1 MRTSSYNILTRVDEQ
16 EGLYA
21 ILNAYT
27 QAFDIVNTEVY
38 NYLRV
43 NGENNK
49 ITEETRDTLVKRGY
63 LTSLSQ
69 KDELELVKQ
78 LLDRAYDEARLKKNS
93 FHFILSY
100 DCNLRCV
107 YCYEDPVLNG
117 SMCLPKRQIT
127 KEQVDKAFE
136 IIIEKNAN
144 GTNNKKI
151 ALYGGEPFLAENY
164 DILIYIVEKG
174 KGLGYSFS
182 VTSNGYDIDKYLDYI
197 KDNKVFSFQITL
209 DGIAEIHN
217 KRKPHY
223 KNEDSFEKISA
234 NIDSLL
240 KLGIPVTV
248 RINTDTYTMEYI
260 DQLLEFFKEKGW
272 CKYKHFMAYCALL
285 RKEITKKEDG
295 LPSPKAIFI
304 QSDFCRSYYNKKLF
318 VLSEGKL
325 KCQDYDTSD
334 MLKSLLQGKFLP
346 YKGCFC
352 GAQSAMIIFD
362 PLGDVYSCW
371 DVVGIREQRV
381 GRYMPEFEL
390 DEELSKRWFD
400 VRISE
405 YKCVK
410 CKYVLFCGGGCPSFS
425 FRDKGKV
432 EPGTCNDYPK
442 LFTFLMRQ
450 VYNDYLK
457 NSWRE

>member
-78 LLDRAYDEARLKKNS
+78 LLDRAYDEARFKKNS

-174 KGLGYSFS
+174 KGL
-182 VTSNGYDIDKYLDYI
+182 
-197 KDNKVFSFQITL
+197 VF
-209 DGIAEIHN
+209 
-217 KRKPHY
+217 
-223 KNEDSFEKISA
+223 
-234 NIDSLL
+234 LL
-240 KLGIPVTV
+240 
-248 RINTDTYTMEYI
+248 
-260 DQLLEFFKEKGW
+260 LL
-272 CKYKHFMAYCALL
+272 M
-285 RKEITKKEDG
+285 
-295 LPSPKAIFI
+295 
-304 QSDFCRSYYNKKLF
+304 
-318 VLSEGKL
+318 
-325 KCQDYDTSD
+325 
-334 MLKSLLQGKFLP
+334 
-346 YKGCFC
+346 
-352 GAQSAMIIFD
+352 AMI
-362 PLGDVYSCW
+362 
-371 DVVGIREQRV
+371 
-381 GRYMPEFEL
+381 
-390 DEELSKRWFD
+390 
-400 VRISE
+400 
-405 YKCVK
+405 
-410 CKYVLFCGGGCPSFS
+410 
-425 FRDKGKV
+425 
-432 EPGTCNDYPK
+432 
-442 LFTFLMRQ
+442 
-450 VYNDYLK
+450 
-457 NSWRE
+457 